1 MGKRLKAVPGLAS
14 LSLGPQNHRASF
26 SSCALY
32 SFANSPENMDK
43 HMHGKKG
50 SSWPPSLPCTQIAQ
64 PSSPHLV
71 WDFADTAP
79 SSLMPPR
86 NFNLRQ
92 PWSSW
97 LFFLNY
103 NILLLFYFTYQFCM
117 IYSAV
122 SGKCYVTIPQ
132 KTLNFMQSPPT
143 FRSFIFIMTLSYSIP
158 PEAVNRVTISLFL
171 WICKMIFNC
180 PLLILR
186 KDFHFQS
193 NFTWQWTF
201 KISDGHKAMTNF
213 RYMCVSD
220 SQKVDYLWHC

>member
-1 MGKRLKAVPGLAS
+1 MSDHKWGREVTRVS
-14 LSLGPQNHRASF
+14 VF
-26 SSCALY
+26 I
-32 SFANSPENMDK
+32 
-43 HMHGKKG
+43 
-50 SSWPPSLPCTQIAQ
+50 PPL
-64 PSSPHLV
+64 PHLKPGITSMS
-71 WDFADTAP
+71 AIKGK
-79 SSLMPPR
+79 L
-86 NFNLRQ
+86 
-92 PWSSW
+92 
-97 LFFLNY
+97 LNY